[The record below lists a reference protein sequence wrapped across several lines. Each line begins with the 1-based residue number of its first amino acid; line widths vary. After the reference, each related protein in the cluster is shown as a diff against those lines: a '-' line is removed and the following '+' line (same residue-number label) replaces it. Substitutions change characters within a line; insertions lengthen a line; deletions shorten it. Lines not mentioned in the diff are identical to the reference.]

1 MERGVVDGMFG
12 IWLKPGLSTVEEW
25 TGKRPLG
32 PLQGGLTIILFS
44 EGCDDY
50 DNHDEDPLQ
59 TIYMCSHR

>member
-44 EGCDDY
+44 EVCDDY
-50 DNHDEDPLQ
+50 DTD
-59 TIYMCSHR
+59 SSS